1 MLVYRKERAE
11 ARASRRVEE
20 ESPDPGPQGKGVDE
34 MDPGTRTW
42 V

>member
-1 MLVYRKERAE
+1 MET
-11 ARASRRVEE
+11 RASRRVEKH
-20 ESPDPGPQGKGVDE
+20 SRDPGPQGKGVDE